1 MTTRQSPSDA
11 SGGQLSPGLLE
22 RVLTKLGF
30 SHPPHVDLD
39 DLNSLYAAVC
49 GRISNDNIQKR
60 IWLVGDRST
69 PVTGGEPTEFF
80 ENWLAH
86 GTGGTCWPINGAMCA
101 LLKALGFPARR
112 IASTMMVPWAK
123 RGDANHGTVVVTLD
137 GSEYL
142 VDAQIA
148 AFQVLPLLRDA
159 PSQTNTGIHEMS
171 AMPIEDGFELR
182 FLPGHHREHEFRCLT
197 EPDMD
202 PVDHDF
208 FLSHYD
214 RSANVPGYSP
224 FNRALA
230 ICRHFPDSILTI
242 HGGYKIVVG
251 PDSCVTS
258 SEVEDTEIRATLVD
272 EFGVSEE
279 IAAALPPDEPDD
291 PFQVS

>member
-1 MTTRQSPSDA
+1 MKTRR
-11 SGGQLSPGLLE
+11 GGRLSPDLLE
-22 RVLTKLGF
+22 RVLKKLGF
-30 SHPPHVDLD
+30 SDRPDVGLES
-39 DLNSLYAAVC
+39 LNSLYAAVC

-80 ENWLAH
+80 ENWLTH
-86 GTGGTCWPINGAMCA
+86 GTGGTCWPINGAMCT
-101 LLKALGFPARR
+101 LLDALGFQARR

-137 GSEYL
+137 GSNYL

-148 AFQVLPLLRDA
+148 AFHVLPLLREASSRTD
-159 PSQTNTGIHEMS
+159 TGIHAMS
-171 AMPIEDGFELR
+171 ATPIEDGFELR
-182 FLPGHHREHEFRCLT
+182 FLAGHSRENEYRCLT

-214 RSANVPGYSP
+214 RSAKVPGYSP
-224 FNRALA
+224 FNKALD

-242 HGGYKIVVG
+242 HGGCKIVVG
-251 PDSCVTS
+251 VDGSVTS
-258 SEVEDTEIRATLVD
+258 REVADREIREILVE

-279 IAAALPPDEPDD
+279 IAVALPPDEPGD
-291 PFQVS
+291 PYQV